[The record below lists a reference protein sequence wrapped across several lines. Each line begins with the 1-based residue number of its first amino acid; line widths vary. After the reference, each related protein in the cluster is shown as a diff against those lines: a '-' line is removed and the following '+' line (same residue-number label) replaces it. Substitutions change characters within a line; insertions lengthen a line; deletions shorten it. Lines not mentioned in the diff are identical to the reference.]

1 VARGIILPASSWS
14 PVRMR
19 EGSTAKSPRFRG
31 NFRRRLALS
40 SYRLRLHGLNGGGG
54 SPGRTRL
61 RGQFPDMQGKCRE
74 FLGNRA
80 LLAEDGPRFSSPT
93 AGLAKNSLR
102 PGTGNLLAR
111 TGNLF
116 RGAGN
121 SWEAMPAS
129 KARRLGQPI
138 RLRAR
143 ARDEHSAHLGGS
155 GCVASRRFHFGFHS
169 AEFWHTTG
177 ESTMR
182 KSILR
187 IPTQHI
193 RRKIDDLHKQATRL

>member
-1 VARGIILPASSWS
+1 
-14 PVRMR
+14 
-19 EGSTAKSPRFRG
+19 
-31 NFRRRLALS
+31 
-40 SYRLRLHGLNGGGG
+40 
-54 SPGRTRL
+54 
-61 RGQFPDMQGKCRE
+61 MQGKCRE

-155 GCVASRRFHFGFHS
+155 GCVASRRFRFGFHS
-169 AEFWHTTG
+169 AEFWHTTRSSDRIEPTKRSSTNSSPIETTWISRRSWLRGKASTTTTGPTTRTVERHHTKCCGRSYASG
-177 ESTMR
+177 ER
-182 KSILR
+182 
-187 IPTQHI
+187 P
-193 RRKIDDLHKQATRL
+193 A

>member
-1 VARGIILPASSWS
+1 
-14 PVRMR
+14 
-19 EGSTAKSPRFRG
+19 
-31 NFRRRLALS
+31 
-40 SYRLRLHGLNGGGG
+40 
-54 SPGRTRL
+54 
-61 RGQFPDMQGKCRE
+61 MQGKCRE

-138 RLRAR
+138 RLRTR

-177 ESTMR
+177 SHPVSIGARDGMVTAHRSPKSVVSFQGVAVATLNVQNVRGRSCPVNRSTTDTTIINEVLDSFIGI
-182 KSILR
+182 SI
-187 IPTQHI
+187 T
-193 RRKIDDLHKQATRL
+193 

>member
-1 VARGIILPASSWS
+1 MGPEPVVSGSDAPEQNRQGPRNSGPFSAEPSLRAGSLRG
-14 PVRMR
+14 
-19 EGSTAKSPRFRG
+19 
-31 NFRRRLALS
+31 RR
-40 SYRLRLHGLNGGGG
+40 LNGGGI
-54 SPGRTRL
+54 SLERTRL

-74 FLGNRA
+74 FLGNQA

-169 AEFWHTTG
+169 AEFWHTT
-177 ESTMR
+177 R
-182 KSILR
+182 
-187 IPTQHI
+187 
-193 RRKIDDLHKQATRL
+193 